1 MRRVR
6 QPPVGSLEWEN
17 LGGPS
22 LSLAQR
28 ITLLAGTAAVLLGDG
43 LPRLRW
49 ELSRRGMTTP
59 QPPRNID
66 LAKWAPPRTQA
77 VCAAEEYLRAVA
89 SPLEHLPQQ
98 LTE

>member
-28 ITLLAGTAAVLLGDG
+28 ITLLAGTAAVLL
-43 LPRLRW
+43 
-49 ELSRRGMTTP
+49 
-59 QPPRNID
+59 
-66 LAKWAPPRTQA
+66 
-77 VCAAEEYLRAVA
+77 A
-89 SPLEHLPQQ
+89 SPQIIDHSFRTYYFTVRDEARRNHGCRFACFGPIVPTAVRLS
-98 LTE
+98 TFSSS